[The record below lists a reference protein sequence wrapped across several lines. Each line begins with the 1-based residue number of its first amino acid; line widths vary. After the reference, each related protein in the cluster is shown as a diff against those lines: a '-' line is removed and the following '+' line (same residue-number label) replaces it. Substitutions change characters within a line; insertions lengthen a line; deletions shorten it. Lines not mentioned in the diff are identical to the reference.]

1 MNKMRVLLKF
11 DTFASLEPCILPFP
25 RAHHKRESNESCFQ
39 LWIEDEKAKHERDTA
54 QGDDITYE
62 LEKERIRLKQDLD
75 AEVAEK
81 QKLEVALKESL
92 NTLEEE
98 KSKQKQIVL
107 VLLADRKKLMK
118 LYLEEKKRSEDL
130 AGMLQERV
138 ATKIRRS
145 FGRAL

>member
-1 MNKMRVLLKF
+1 MY
-11 DTFASLEPCILPFP
+11 TSLPWG
-25 RAHHKRESNESCFQ
+25 HHKRESNESCFQ
-39 LWIEDEKAKHERDTA
+39 LWIKDEKAKHERDTA

-130 AGMLQERV
+130 AGMLQETV
-138 ATKIRRS
+138 VPKILRR